1 VFNLGMGEI
10 TVILLLALIFLGPKK
25 LPELA
30 SGLGKFIREI
40 RKTTADVKNEI
51 QLDDAIRKP
60 FEELRDAV
68 TLHPEELKRRDL
80 IKKQMEEVRRAAEEA
95 SAAADAAVATAVE
108 PPPPTSGDATIIQQ
122 TPIIGI
128 APEPSGKIVDISAP
142 PVGTVA
148 RSGQGGPAHAPSTG
162 TGSTS
167 RYGAPPTPA
176 PTGATPDGPSI
187 AERARTPRPTSPG
200 LPRPRQVT
208 PPVSTSARGD
218 ATQILSEA
226 DILPSG
232 NAPSMFP
239 PPPPAPSGTAKMP
252 GVTSP
257 PPTPSPAAP
266 VAANPTAVKK
276 TT

>member
-68 TLHPEELKRRDL
+68 TLHPDELKRRDL

-95 SAAADAAVATAVE
+95 SAAADAAVATAIE

-128 APEPSGKIVDISAP
+128 APEPSGKIIDISGP
-142 PVGTVA
+142 PAGTVA
-148 RSGQGGPAHAPSTG
+148 RGGQVPVPAPPASV
-162 TGSTS
+162 GSTS

-176 PTGATPDGPSI
+176 PAPTSPDASPI
-187 AERARTPRPTSPG
+187 VERARTPRPISPG
-200 LPRPRQVT
+200 LPRPRHVT
-208 PPVSTSARGD
+208 PPVSTSGKGD

-232 NAPSMFP
+232 NAP
-239 PPPPAPSGTAKMP
+239 
-252 GVTSP
+252 
-257 PPTPSPAAP
+257 
-266 VAANPTAVKK
+266 
-276 TT
+276 